1 MRISEFN
8 NLKWCFDDDFCEETI
23 FKTADE
29 FKKKIFNLNNNK
41 DLYDKCLKKQ
51 NEIVD
56 KYYNKNYLRNYL
68 INIIK
73 S

>member
-1 MRISEFN
+1 MQITLIFLA
-8 NLKWCFDDDFCEETI
+8 NLVL
-23 FKTADE
+23 KTALSNALCKE
-29 FKKKIFNLNNNK
+29 KIFNLINNK

-56 KYYNKNYLRNYL
+56 KYYNKNYLKNYL